1 MTALCW
7 SKTRCWRQRRILC
20 TSLQIWWQDHYGDN
34 NSISR
39 SSVPSHERSQAH
51 TWFQLKPTYLLLMT
65 LRRLVKLSVAVGRYQ
80 ESSQLQCLQTM
91 WQMLT
96 GMVDN
101 SYFTF
106 LEQWMHSRFY
116 WKINKPNNKK
126 KAKPHT
132 QIQPNKKNSITRFI
146 ILNDSQVIF
155 YLGLYSEKTK
165 PFL

>member
-7 SKTRCWRQRRILC
+7 SRTRCWRQHRILC

-65 LRRLVKLSVAVGRYQ
+65 LRLVKLSVAVGRYQ

-126 KAKPHT
+126 KKQNHT
-132 QIQPNKKNSITRFI
+132 PKSNQTR
-146 ILNDSQVIF
+146 
-155 YLGLYSEKTK
+155 KT
-165 PFL
+165 LLQDLSY